1 MMQENLNEDQIKKL
15 KSTPPK
21 ITYQAMMQVC
31 EVIDKLTDDRPPVVM
46 EDCVNDEHEDSI
58 RNYLVEEND
67 TKENNEVREI
77 SIDTENKY
85 VKHRDI
91 TDNKT

>member
-1 MMQENLNEDQIKKL
+1 MIQEKPTL
-15 KSTPPK
+15 PK
-21 ITYQAMMQVC
+21 ITYKAMMQVC

-85 VKHRDI
+85 VKDRDI